1 MVTSCS
7 RSRTHLVKVREHVA
21 LNVVARYL
29 RRFDALPDHADK
41 QSHGCVNGWAKTPRL
56 VAR

>member
-1 MVTSCS
+1 VT
-7 RSRTHLVKVREHVA
+7 

-41 QSHGCVNGWAKTPRL
+41 QSHGCVNVWAKTPRL